1 MKEDHKASV
10 QVLSDGSLKFLQEEI
25 IKPNSGAKKLNK
37 LISVNVIDED
47 IKSIK
52 QVPHL
57 FWELSHMN
65 LILTNAC
72 NLSCTY
78 CYEQHRKDYGRFTEE
93 SLSRAYKFLVN
104 TSRAPH
110 KTFQFFG
117 GEPLI
122 HKDLI
127 LSFLSKNKDYLQ
139 EQSES
144 FPSTIVSLITNGLL
158 LDSSFLKEY
167 FSSVSIEIYP
177 MDTFEYLQLI
187 QAGVDGLALYQ
198 ETYDRDTYRKY
209 HLRGVKKDMDYRLNG
224 PDRGGLAEFRKI
236 GIGALLGLADP
247 LGEMFFLGLHASHL
261 LKKYWKTS
269 LQISLPRMRPA
280 KGDFHSVVPV
290 SDREFTRFLFA
301 LRIYFKDIGIV
312 LSTRESASLR
322 NNLIGLGITTMSA
335 ESKTEPGGYSES
347 GELEQFE
354 TEDKRSLTEVI
365 RYIRVKGFDPILKD
379 FDNAIV

>member
-1 MKEDHKASV
+1 MRKIVFLDLFNQFDFRSSISEVKSKTKLEVEIALSKAV
-10 QVLSDGSLKFLQEEI
+10 NGERLEFIDYLS
-25 IKPNSGAKKLNK
+25 
-37 LISVNVIDED
+37 LISPNANFYLEEMATLSKEITQERFGKT
-47 IKSIK
+47 IQLYMPMYLSNECRSSCLYCGFSFENKIPRKTLNENEIRKEAEILSKKGI
-52 QVPHL
+52 QHL
-57 FWELSHMN
+57 
-65 LILTNAC
+65 LILTG
-72 NLSCTY
+72 
-78 CYEQHRKDYGRFTEE
+78 EDY
-93 SLSRAYKFLVN
+93 S
-104 TSRAPH
+104 
-110 KTFQFFG
+110 KT
-117 GEPLI
+117 PLP
-122 HKDLI
+122 
-127 LSFLSKNKDYLQ
+127 YL
-139 EQSES
+139 
-144 FPSTIVSLITNGLL
+144 T
-158 LDSSFLKEY
+158 DSVKILKEY

-177 MDTFEYLQLI
+177 MDTTDYLQLI

-198 ETYDRDTYRKY
+198 ETYD
-209 HLRGVKKDMDYRLNG
+209 RGVKKDMDYRLNG

-261 LKKYWKTS
+261 LEKYWKTS
-269 LQISLPRMRPA
+269 FQISLPRMRPA

-290 SDREFTRFLFA
+290 SDRFLFA

-354 TEDKRSLTEVI
+354 TEDKRSLIDVMRFI
-365 RYIRVKGFDPILKD
+365 REKGYYPVLKD